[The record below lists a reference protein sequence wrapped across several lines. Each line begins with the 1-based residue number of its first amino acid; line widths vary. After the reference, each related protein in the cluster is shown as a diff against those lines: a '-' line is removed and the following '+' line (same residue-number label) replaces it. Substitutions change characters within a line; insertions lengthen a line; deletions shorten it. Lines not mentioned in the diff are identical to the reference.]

1 MTYLTR
7 YFFPIIYTGV
17 SKELELQMNY
27 WKEKQQDIESQF
39 KHLYRP
45 MQSNNGQ
52 TVKGKKSK
60 KVDHTNKELSYY
72 AGSLTKEFLIKVRLI
87 AYNFCSLI
95 NFRIYCKSQH
105 TKKE

>member
-1 MTYLTR
+1 
-7 YFFPIIYTGV
+7 
-17 SKELELQMNY
+17 MNY

-52 TVKGKKSK
+52 KVKGKKSK

-87 AYNFCSLI
+87 AFNFCSLI
-95 NFRIYCKSQH
+95 NFQIYCKSQH